1 MNFYQS
7 KLNQIKIA
15 LGMDVKMVD
24 AILKDGV
31 TKVSAETLEPGSKI
45 FVVAED
51 GTKAPAPEGIHE
63 LEDGTEVYVDA
74 EGTITQVEAPEVEEG
89 EETEAEDL
97 NAKKVKAAEV
107 PAGEESAKQPT
118 KSEKEVTKD
127 EEKATVDSEAIN
139 EVMEKVMMA
148 VEEVAK
154 EVGSIKEEMAAFKAK
169 MEKMSKTPAS
179 SKIKTFNSDP
189 APAADP
195 VESRLEGLKS
205 LRAEFSKTHRK
216 F

>member
-7 KLNQIKIA
+7 KLNAIKIA

-31 TKVSAETLEPGSKI
+31 TKVMAETLEPGSKI
-45 FVVAED
+45 YVVSET
-51 GTKAPAPEGIHE
+51 GERAPAPEGIHE

-74 EGTITQVEAPEVEEG
+74 EGTITQVELPEVEVG
-89 EETEAEDL
+89 EVAEE
-97 NAKKVKAAEV
+97 VKAAGEV
-107 PAGEESAKQPT
+107 PAGEKSAEEPT
-118 KSEKEVTKD
+118 KSEAEVTKE

-139 EVMEKVMMA
+139 EAMEKVMMA

-154 EVGSIKEEMAAFKAK
+154 EIGSIKEEMAAFRSK

-179 SKIKTFNSDP
+179 SKISTFNNEVSSFEDP
-189 APAADP
+189 IDAK
-195 VESRLEGLKS
+195 LEGLKT
-205 LRAEFSKTHRK
+205 LRAEYNKSHRK

>member
-7 KLNQIKIA
+7 KLNAIKIA

-31 TKVSAETLEPGSKI
+31 TKVVAETLEPGAKI
-45 FVVAED
+45 YVVSES
-51 GTKAPAPEGIHE
+51 GEKAPAPEGIHE

-74 EGTITQVEAPEVEEG
+74 EGTITQVELPEVEAG
-89 EETEAEDL
+89 EIKEEMAG
-97 NAKKVKAAEV
+97 EV
-107 PAGEESAKQPT
+107 PAGEKSANDPV
-118 KSEKEVTKD
+118 KSEEEVTKE

-139 EVMEKVMMA
+139 EVMEKIMMA

-154 EVGSIKEEMAAFKAK
+154 EIGSVKEEMASMKAK
-169 MEKMSKTPAS
+169 FEKMSKTPGS
-179 SKIKTFNSDP
+179 SKISTFNHDAPTFEDP
-189 APAADP
+189 IEAKLD
-195 VESRLEGLKS
+195 GLKT
-205 LRAEFSKTHRK
+205 LREEFNKSHRK